1 MKKINSLLAAL
12 VVAAVTGCGGS
23 SSSDPV
29 ASVAP
34 SIAQDSAQDPA
45 QDSAQDPAQE
55 RAAYLEFLE
64 KNSMLFQ
71 ANLVADP
78 ISGEGTQWRK
88 EFGTPKPAEAR
99 DLASVWLFRYP
110 LSTIPMEGSSSSVVS
125 TWGDKE
131 FWAAAGDLGV
141 KLLRTNPVQRAGG
154 IVEKEFTP
162 TVDGFFDRIGYTI
175 APELGTDEQFKQLVA
190 NAKEKGATVGSDLVP
205 THSGLGPDFWLAA
218 YGYKDYPGLFSMVKI
233 PEEHWGLLPAVSDKW
248 GSEFVSIPNARKL
261 EELGFIPGVFGVAD
275 SDPNA
280 DQWSGWRALAPIV
293 GADGKTRRSV
303 YAHVFKPEQPLYN
316 WLDPSFAAQRL
327 NINDA
332 ANHILNRG
340 VSMLRLD
347 ANTFLGLEPQNP
359 GSDASIYLTPLAK
372 VATTEIA
379 MATRKLGG
387 FSYQEFAGPLA
398 TLKDFAPNGP
408 DLSYDF
414 FTRAQAL
421 YGLINGDAQ
430 PLRLAHHFLLEAG
443 IQSNTLIHDMQNHDE
458 ITFQMFELGSKGD
471 FQFEGQT
478 LNGGQIRKEIQ
489 ETMQTTVGAQ
499 PYNKLYRAAQDGI
512 ATTFAG
518 FIAPALG
525 INDPYNASST
535 QVDTIRRGHL
545 LVAHANAMIP
555 GVFSFSEWD
564 AVGALPIPLDSVPD
578 KLTSGGDIRWVNRGG
593 VDLMGTSARTTTA
606 IFGLPEAKAL
616 YGPLPQQLQDPNS
629 FMSAMKKMLA
639 AREKFGIKDATM
651 NAVPPV
657 PNAGL
662 AVVVMTLP
670 DSSLAI
676 TALNYGRQATSVE
689 VDLTQIP
696 PGIPAGTIG
705 GVAAVD
711 AISGQSAGT
720 VSAAGLLKIDL
731 ESITGRTIVV
741 KRSS

>member
-12 VVAAVTGCGGS
+12 VLAVVSGCGGGS
-23 SSSDPV
+23 SDDPV
-29 ASVAP
+29 ASTP
-34 SIAQDSAQDPA
+34 PPTAQDPA
-45 QDSAQDPAQE
+45 QV
-55 RAAYLEFLE
+55 RAEYLQFLE
-64 KNSMLFQ
+64 ENSMLYK
-71 ANLVADP
+71 AGLVADP
-78 ISGEGTQWRK
+78 ISGDGTQWRK
-88 EFGTPKPAEAR
+88 EFGTPKPKEAR

-110 LSTIPMEGSSSSVVS
+110 LSTIPNEGSTVVA
-125 TWGDKE
+125 TWADPT
-131 FWAAAGDLGV
+131 FWTAAKDVGV

-175 APELGTDEQFKQLVA
+175 APELGNDDQFRQLVA
-190 NAKEKGATVGSDLVP
+190 NAKENGATVGSDLVP

-218 YGYKDYPGLFSMVKI
+218 RGYKDYPGLYSMVQI
-233 PEEHWGLLPAVSDKW
+233 PEQHWGLLPAVNDIWS
-248 GSEFVSIPNARKL
+248 SEFVSIPNAKKL
-261 EELGFIPGVFGVAD
+261 EELGFIPGVFSVAD
-275 SDPNA
+275 SDPDA
-280 DQWSGWRALAPIV
+280 SKWSGWRALAPIV

-303 YAHVFKPEQPLYN
+303 YAHVFKPAQPLYN
-316 WLDPSFAAQRL
+316 WLDPSFNAQRL
-327 NINDA
+327 NVGDV

-359 GSDASIYLTPLAK
+359 GSDAQIYLTPLAK
-372 VATTEIA
+372 VASTEIA
-379 MATRKLGG
+379 MAARKLGG
-387 FSYQEFAGPLA
+387 FTYQEFAGPLA

-421 YGLINGDAQ
+421 YGLINGDAL

-443 IQSNTLIHDMQNHDE
+443 IQANTLVHDMQNHDE

-471 FQFEGQT
+471 FQFEGKT
-478 LNGGQIRKEIQ
+478 LNGGKIRKDIQ
-489 ETMQTTVGAQ
+489 TAMQTSAGAR
-499 PYNKLYRAAQDGI
+499 PYNKLYRAAEDGI

-525 INDPYNASST
+525 INDPYNASPAE
-535 QVDTIRRGHL
+535 VDRIRRGHL

-564 AVGALPIPLDSVPD
+564 AVGALPIPLDSVPK
-578 KLTSGGDIRWVNRGG
+578 KLTAGGDVRWVNRGG
-593 VDLMGTSARTTTA
+593 VDLMGTSTRITTA
-606 IFGLPEAKAL
+606 IFELPKAQSL
-616 YGPLPQQLQDPNS
+616 YGPLPQQLKDPNS
-629 FMSAMKKMLA
+629 FMSGIKKMLA
-639 AREKFGIKDATM
+639 AREKYGVKDATM

-657 PNAGL
+657 TNASV

-670 DSSLAI
+670 DSKGLAI

-711 AISGQSAGT
+711 AISGQNAGT
-720 VSAAGLLKIDL
+720 VSASGLLKIDL
-731 ESITGRTIVV
+731 ESIAGRTIVV
-741 KRSS
+741 KRGS